1 MDFSF
6 SNHLNMFS
14 PNLPQG
20 LFSTETST
28 ALGAIASLF
37 PFDIAQNFGF
47 ESHLGSNEADCDFFL
62 QINKNSLGAAI
73 LAGTS
78 RVSALSPLLLSQPMW
93 QKIAL
98 LFKTWNTTS
107 SRLSEEVEGF
117 WLEFD
122 YKGSS
127 YNLTP
132 NIFFKISEDNAS
144 DRTAQW
150 GTSIHVLN
158 EIYNILF
165 DIPFHGNLG
174 ENLKRCFNA
183 LPEGAGIFQVGFMIP
198 RQKEA
203 VRLVIVDM
211 IPDSLE
217 KYLREIDWKG
227 EIDVVKDLIKSL
239 SDKFNFF
246 VYNLNIGEKIH
257 PFLGIEM
264 FFNNKVQPG
273 FNDQWNVAFDF
284 LESEKLLTH
293 EKREALIAFCGVR
306 TVPHI
311 YPIRY
316 IRGIS
321 HLKLVCK
328 RNKPVEC
335 KSYFGTMIR

>member
-1 MDFSF
+1 MGFSF

-20 LFSTETST
+20 LFSTETSES
-28 ALGAIASLF
+28 LGEIGSLF
-37 PFDIAQNFGF
+37 PFDITSDFGF
-47 ESHLGSNEADCDFFL
+47 ESHLGNKEADCDFFL
-62 QINKNSLGAAI
+62 QIKKNSTGAAI

-78 RVSALSPLLLSQPMW
+78 QVSALSPILLSQPLW
-93 QKIAL
+93 QKITL
-98 LFKTWNTTS
+98 LFNTWTTTS
-107 SRLSEEVEGF
+107 SHLSQEVEGL

-122 YKGSS
+122 HRDSS
-127 YNLTP
+127 YNLAP
-132 NIFFKISEDNAS
+132 NIFFKISEDNSS

-165 DIPFHGNLG
+165 DIPFPDNTGDS
-174 ENLKRCFNA
+174 LKRCFNA
-183 LPEGAGIFQVGFMIP
+183 LPEGAGIFQIGFMIP

-203 VRLVIVDM
+203 VRLVIVNM
-211 IPDSLE
+211 IPDDLE
-217 KYLREIDWKG
+217 KYLKEISWTG
-227 EIDVVKDLIKSL
+227 EIDVVKDLIKSF
-239 SDKFNFF
+239 SDKFNYF
-246 VYNLNIGEKIH
+246 VYNLNIGENIH

-264 FFNNKVQPG
+264 FFNSKVQPG

-284 LESEKLLTH
+284 LESEKLLSH

-306 TVPHI
+306 NVPHI

-316 IRGIS
+316 ISGIS

-328 RNKPVEC
+328 RNKPTEC
-335 KSYFGTMIR
+335 KGYFGTMIR

>member
-6 SNHLNMFS
+6 RNHLNMFS
-14 PNLPQG
+14 PKLPQG
-20 LFSTETST
+20 LFSWESST
-28 ALGAIASLF
+28 ALREITSLF
-37 PFDIAQNFGF
+37 PFDITSDFGF
-47 ESHLGSNEADCDFFL
+47 ESHLGSKEADCDFFL
-62 QINKNSLGAAI
+62 QIKKNSPGAAI

-78 RVSALSPLLLSQPMW
+78 RIGALSPILLSQPLW

-107 SRLSEEVEGF
+107 SRLSQEVEGF

-144 DRTAQW
+144 DRTEQW
-150 GTSIHVLN
+150 RKSIHVIN

-165 DIPFHGNLG
+165 DIPFPDNLG
-174 ENLKRCFNA
+174 NNMKRCFNA
-183 LPEGAGIFQVGFMIP
+183 LPEGAGIFQIGFMIP

-203 VRLVIVDM
+203 VRLVIVNM
-211 IPDSLE
+211 IMDDLE
-217 KYLREIDWKG
+217 KYLKENSWPGDIG
-227 EIDVVKDLIKSL
+227 VVKNLIKKF

-246 VYNLNIGEKIH
+246 VYNLNLGENIH
-257 PFLGIEM
+257 PFLCIEM

-306 TVPHI
+306 NVPHI

-321 HLKLVCK
+321 HLKLVCN
-328 RNKPVEC
+328 RNIPVEC